1 MKVARQAFRHSTT
14 AGENTGSLRRGREMN
29 TLHGT
34 STSAVVTRLH
44 DVHRGSEKSGAA
56 GMRGCARGAG
66 RQHTAIMTVVDTST
80 GTPTGKRVQGGTG
93 ERRSV
98 SEAEFTAYVQERRA
112 SLYAT
117 AYHLTGDRF
126 EAEDLLQSA
135 LFSTYR
141 AWDRIS
147 DKAAVGG
154 YLRRTMT
161 NLHISAWRRRKLNE
175 YPTEEL
181 PETARR
187 HGRDARHRAARGP
200 VAGAGPAARTPAHH
214 AGPALLRGP
223 HGPGDRG
230 HPRHQCRHGE
240 VQHLA
245 VAPPGCARTRSS
257 ASAVTRRTPSG
268 SSSPEGPGTQGNRQ
282 DVGDVRAVNG
292 DRGIRGNTG
301 EHGGTRR
308 GSTTG
313 VRKQRDCAGPG
324 ARHAVP
330 LFRAVTACSSARG
343 ARRPPPRPGGSA
355 PPRGRRGTRPGPS
368 DGR

>member
-1 MKVARQAFRHSTT
+1 
-14 AGENTGSLRRGREMN
+14 MN

-34 STSAVVTRLH
+34 STSAVITRLH

-66 RQHTAIMTVVDTST
+66 RQHTAIMTVVDAST
-80 GTPTGKRVQGGTG
+80 GDTDGGTAYGEETG

-181 PETARR
+181 PETAGDTDAMRGTELRAVLWQALARLPELQRTMLVLRYYEGRTDPEIADILGISVGTVKSSIWRSLRR
-187 HGRDARHRAARGP
+187 LREDEVLSFGRDEEDAFGEL
-200 VAGAGPAARTPAHH
+200 VA
-214 AGPALLRGP
+214 
-223 HGPGDRG
+223 
-230 HPRHQCRHGE
+230 
-240 VQHLA
+240 
-245 VAPPGCARTRSS
+245 
-257 ASAVTRRTPSG
+257 
-268 SSSPEGPGTQGNRQ
+268 
-282 DVGDVRAVNG
+282 
-292 DRGIRGNTG
+292 
-301 EHGGTRR
+301 
-308 GSTTG
+308 
-313 VRKQRDCAGPG
+313 
-324 ARHAVP
+324 
-330 LFRAVTACSSARG
+330 
-343 ARRPPPRPGGSA
+343 
-355 PPRGRRGTRPGPS
+355 
-368 DGR
+368 